1 VLTAVP
7 MFPSVIG
14 VMGAPV
20 LMFVLVANGLVTVG
34 CFYGAW
40 RVWCYSRVLARA
52 ADVLTQ
58 AEESTYRV
66 LREAPQAI
74 ARGQLGVMQWRYLY
88 TEQLT
93 PQFRQVKQ
101 ALAVLGMGLSLW
113 QGRWSKRGRS
123 TRENWVA
130 TAKAKRQKRS

>member
-1 VLTAVP
+1 MLPSVFAIINTPVLT
-7 MFPSVIG
+7 
-14 VMGAPV
+14 
-20 LMFVLVANGLVTVG
+20 FVLVANGLVTVG

-40 RVWCYSRVLARA
+40 RMWCYSRVLART

-113 QGRWSKRGRS
+113 QGRWSRRGRS
-123 TRENWVA
+123 PKNWTA
-130 TAKAKRQKRS
+130 TAKAKRQSRS